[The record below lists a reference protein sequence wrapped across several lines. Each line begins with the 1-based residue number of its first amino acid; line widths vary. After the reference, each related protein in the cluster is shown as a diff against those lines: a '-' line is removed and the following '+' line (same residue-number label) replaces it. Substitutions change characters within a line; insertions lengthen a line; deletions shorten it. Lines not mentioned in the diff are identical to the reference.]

1 MLRRTIPGNWLTG
14 KIYWPHFQT
23 ASHSILKQKILDAGC
38 GPAGIFMAFPDNE
51 VTAFDPLIDQYEAD
65 LPHFKRTL
73 YPNVRFVTAQIENF
87 DDGEKY
93 DTIFCMNAINHVADI
108 RKSYGNLARLLQPNG
123 KLVVSIDAHNHG
135 FFKYLFRILPG
146 DILHPCQYDL
156 KDYTRFL
163 EENGLTV
170 IKTEKLKS
178 AFFFDYYVQV
188 AEKN

>member
-1 MLRRTIPGNWLTG
+1 LEIRYCVLFSSPTIENTLRLSW
-14 KIYWPHFQT
+14 KIAQT
-23 ASHSILKQKILDAGC
+23 AERKWWQIYLKNKDVASYHTWKLAYWKDLLATLSDRLTLNPEAKILDAGC

-123 KLVVSIDAHNHG
+123 KLVG
-135 FFKYLFRILPG
+135 FNRCTQPW
-146 DILHPCQYDL
+146 
-156 KDYTRFL
+156 FL
-163 EENGLTV
+163 
-170 IKTEKLKS
+170 
-178 AFFFDYYVQV
+178 
-188 AEKN
+188 